1 MITVMIITD
10 SIKSNEFIAGSVI
23 GGFENSI
30 CVISTPDVFESERI
44 IKSQAYDID
53 LFFVQV
59 KMKKLGGNK
68 IAETIRS
75 CKKYRNTPIL
85 FITPINHNTVGF
97 SELVTYHGYKKQN
110 YISTPIQRIDIQG
123 KVGLYL
129 DKIIEEAS
137 AKSKHERVIFIE
149 HSNGESFIE
158 VKNILFAEVYNKNL
172 TIYTKRGSYSVKR
185 MSLDNIIKQVDDL
198 YLVRCHKSFAINVN
212 EVVELIPAQ
221 RRNWTAV
228 LKSGIQCPVSQTF
241 YDTIKS
247 RLIEVM
253 TR

>member
-97 SELVTYHGYKKQN
+97 SELATYHGYKKQN

-185 MSLDNIIKQVDDL
+185 
-198 YLVRCHKSFAINVN
+198 
-212 EVVELIPAQ
+212 
-221 RRNWTAV
+221 
-228 LKSGIQCPVSQTF
+228 
-241 YDTIKS
+241 S
-247 RLIEVM
+247 RPG
-253 TR
+253 